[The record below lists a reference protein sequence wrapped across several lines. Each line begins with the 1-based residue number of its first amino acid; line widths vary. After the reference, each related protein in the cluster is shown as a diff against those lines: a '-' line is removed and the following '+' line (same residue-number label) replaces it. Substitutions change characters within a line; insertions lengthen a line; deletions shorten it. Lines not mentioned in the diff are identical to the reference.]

1 MRLIDFQY
9 QEERNFRTL
18 SPSFYGH
25 STLVV
30 KLEAMGL
37 KGFEGSR
44 QDASNLDAG
53 LLFANA
59 ASIKMG
65 RHPNR
70 GMKCPT
76 FCHSPQE
83 PV

>member
-1 MRLIDFQY
+1 MYRRTARIVGVAITTSPIQFGKMIPTFMRLIDFQY
-9 QEERNFRTL
+9 REERNFRTL

-37 KGFEGSR
+37 KGFEGSH

-53 LLFANA
+53 
-59 ASIKMG
+59 
-65 RHPNR
+65 
-70 GMKCPT
+70 
-76 FCHSPQE
+76 
-83 PV
+83 